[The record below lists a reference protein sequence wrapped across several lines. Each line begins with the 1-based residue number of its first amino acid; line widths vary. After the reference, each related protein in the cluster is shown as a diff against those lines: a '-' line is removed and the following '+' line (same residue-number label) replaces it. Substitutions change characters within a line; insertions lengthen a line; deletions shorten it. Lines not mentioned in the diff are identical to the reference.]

1 MRHLRAERAAAD
13 EADTRDAM
21 LGVIDRRRRDA
32 AVDDR
37 ADRGGEFGAGIAAA
51 GVIAALVVVV
61 THW

>member
-1 MRHLRAERAAAD
+1 LRAERAAAD

-21 LGVIDRRRRDA
+21 LGVLDRRRRDA

-37 ADRGGEFGAGIAAA
+37 ADRGGEFGAGIAA